1 MPPPQLT
8 IRPGHPD
15 FLDLPWSRPLPNW
28 TLPNMLDLPKG
39 ISRHEVRFLSYPQG
53 VYVVKELSAQLAEND
68 YTILRGLEAVGAP
81 AVGAVGLVERR
92 TNDPGEEMS
101 AALITAYEP
110 FSFSYRELLAG
121 GMAAVNDANELTAG
135 DRAPGFG
142 LRRNQMLDA
151 FAGLLVELHVA
162 GCFWGDCSLSN
173 VLYRFDAEAIETI
186 MVDAETAR
194 IYEDGLTDGK
204 RQEDIELMIENV
216 AGGMADIAAEAGV
229 DVDLADFDLGFDI
242 ADRYHNL
249 WAELGETVTINSDE
263 RYLITER
270 VERINRL
277 GFDVEEVDLLPSND
291 DTSEMLIKVRVGGR
305 NFHRNRLKSLT
316 GIDALEN
323 QARAILA
330 DVHFFS
336 GEADATTK
344 ATNAIR
350 WRANHF
356 EPMMAK
362 LTAQKDLADPIQ
374 AYTDILHHR
383 YVLASV
389 QKRDVTTEEAYEDWL
404 TAGRPGYPLNSAVLT

>member
-1 MPPPQLT
+1 MPPQLT

-81 AVGAVGLVERR
+81 AVEAVGLVERR

-121 GMAAVNDANELTAG
+121 GMAAVNDANEVTAG

-350 WRANHF
+350 WRANRF

-404 TAGRPGYPLNSAVLT
+404 TAGRPGYPLNSAVIT

>member
-1 MPPPQLT
+1 MPPQLT

-81 AVGAVGLVERR
+81 AVEAVGLVERR

-121 GMAAVNDANELTAG
+121 GMAAVNDANEVTAG

-291 DTSEMLIKVRVGGR
+291 DTSEMLIKVRVGSR

-350 WRANHF
+350 WRANRF

-404 TAGRPGYPLNSAVLT
+404 TAGRPGYPLNSAVIT

>member
-1 MPPPQLT
+1 MAPQIT

-15 FLDLPWSRPLPNW
+15 FLDLPWSRPLPTW
-28 TLPNMLDLPKG
+28 DLPNLLDLPKG

-53 VYVVKELSAQLAEND
+53 VYVVKELSALLAEND

-81 AVGAVGLVERR
+81 AVEAVGLVENR
-92 TNDPGEEMS
+92 TADPGEEMS

-121 GMAAVNDANELTAG
+121 VGMAAVNEDG
-135 DRAPGFG
+135 DPAPGFG

-194 IYEDGLTDGK
+194 LYGDGISDGK
-204 RQEDIELMIENV
+204 REEDIELMIENV
-216 AGGMADIAAEAGV
+216 AGGMADIAAEVGV

-249 WAELGETVTINSDE
+249 WLELGRTVTINSDE
-263 RYLITER
+263 RYRITER

-291 DTSEMLIKVRVGGR
+291 DTSEMFIKVRVGGR

-336 GEADATTK
+336 GDADSTAK

-350 WRANHF
+350 WRATRF

-383 YVLASV
+383 YVLAST
-389 QKRDVTTEEAYEDWL
+389 QKRDVSTEEAYQGWL
-404 TAGRPGYPLNSAVLT
+404 QVGRPGYPLTPAGALN